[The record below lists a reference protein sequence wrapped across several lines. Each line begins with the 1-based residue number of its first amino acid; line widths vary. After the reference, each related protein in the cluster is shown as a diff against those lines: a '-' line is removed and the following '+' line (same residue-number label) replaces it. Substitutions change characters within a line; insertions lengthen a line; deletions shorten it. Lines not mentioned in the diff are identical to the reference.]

1 MKLASKVTK
10 LIVKNAGVDE
20 DTVKIV
26 EGVSDAAEN
35 QAEAGTDA
43 SIADRVKMAG
53 GDGAGMVADN
63 VDDPYIS
70 VS

>member
-1 MKLASKVTK
+1 M
-10 LIVKNAGVDE
+10 DE
-20 DTVKIV
+20 DTVNIV
-26 EGVSDAAEN
+26 GGVADAANN